1 MKFLT
6 NLTIKNRLFANAI
19 IVALALSMLFS
30 MMLFNSHSLN
40 SLGLTLAHVEKL
52 DAQVLT
58 LRKHEKDFLA
68 RKDIKYADGFSVT
81 LDKLDAN
88 MVDIKNV
95 ATEFNLDVT
104 ELDAFKAAVNDY
116 STQFNK
122 VSALQ
127 VKIGLTPTDGLYGE
141 LRAAVHKVE
150 ESLKISDSYQLLSYM
165 LQLRRTEKDFMLRR
179 DVKYIDKFDVGINTF
194 KQQLNVE
201 SLPSE
206 TVSNLQTYL
215 AAYQT
220 SFKKLVDAER
230 SIGLDAASG
239 ALGELRAAIHRTESL
254 LDSIILNLEVILEE
268 QKDTTILNAILVF
281 VGAMTFTLFIV
292 YTTSRSILQPIL
304 AVRNAI
310 SHIRR
315 KNDLTW
321 LVKSKGNDEL
331 VELATDVN
339 SLVAD
344 FRSLITN
351 VNSALVTLDSSTEEL
366 ASNTQGTLEG
376 MELQF
381 TESDM
386 VATSGAE
393 MQATVADISQ
403 NTQLATTTANETG
416 QMAQAGATEVG
427 QTVENISELA
437 NQLKNALTQIEK
449 LEKDSQLIGSVSDA
463 IRGIADQTNLLALNA
478 AIEAARAGEQGRGF
492 AVVADEV
499 RNLAMRTQE
508 STTEIETIISSLQI
522 STQTIVDVVNQ
533 CYQNGIECS
542 EQAERAGESLGRI
555 ANHVEEVVGMNSQ
568 ISTSL
573 QEQDTVAT
581 EMSKHVIKIRDIA
594 SDSQEKAATNADAS
608 KDIAKQ
614 AAILHQETQRYKT
627 VK

>member
-1 MKFLT
+1 MKLLT

-19 IVALALSMLFS
+19 IVAVALSILFS

-52 DAQVLT
+52 EAQVLT

-68 RKDIKYADGFSVT
+68 RKETKYVDAFKATLKNLNVNMLDIESVAD
-81 LDKLDAN
+81 
-88 MVDIKNV
+88 
-95 ATEFNLDVT
+95 EFNLDVT
-104 ELDAFKAAVNDY
+104 ELEAFKAAVNDY
-116 STQFNK
+116 SIQFNK
-122 VSALQ
+122 VTALQ
-127 VKIGLTPTDGLYGE
+127 LQIGLTPTEGLYGE
-141 LRAAVHKVE
+141 LRSAVHAVE
-150 ESLKISDSYQLLSYM
+150 ESLKGSDSYQLLSYM

-179 DVKYIDKFDVGINTF
+179 DVKYIGKFDASINTF
-194 KQQLNVE
+194 KQQLNLE
-201 SLPSE
+201 SLPSG
-206 TVSNLQTYL
+206 TVNDIQNYL
-215 AAYQT
+215 LAYQT
-220 SFKKLVDAER
+220 SFKQLVDAEL
-230 SIGLDAASG
+230 SIGLDAKSG
-239 ALGELRAAIHRTESL
+239 ALGELRATIHKTEAL
-254 LDSIILNLEVILEE
+254 LNSIILNLEIILEE
-268 QKDTTILNAILVF
+268 QKDATIFNAILVF

-321 LVKSKGNDEL
+321 LVKSKGKDEL

-344 FRSLITN
+344 FRNLITN
-351 VNSALVTLDSSTEEL
+351 VNSALVTLDHSTEEL

-416 QMAQAGATEVG
+416 EMAHAGATEVG
-427 QTVENISELA
+427 QTVANISELA

-499 RNLAMRTQE
+499 RSLAMRTQE
-508 STTEIETIISSLQI
+508 STTEIETIISSLQL
-522 STQTIVDVVNQ
+522 STQTIVAVVNQ

-542 EQAERAGESLGRI
+542 EQAQRAGESLGRI
-555 ANHVEEVVGMNSQ
+555 ASHVEEVVGMNSQ
-568 ISTSL
+568 ISASL
-573 QEQDTVAT
+573 QEQDMVAT

-594 SDSQEKAATNADAS
+594 SDSQERAATNADAS

-614 AAILHQETQRYKT
+614 AVILHKEIERYKT
-627 VK
+627 EK